1 MEKENKLEV
10 NGFRFSSQQMADQ
23 AAMELRKIQYLETKI
38 DYGDTRKVQA
48 IYEKAVRENVFQT
61 AVGLFYLKGIRD
73 YLVREDE
80 RYEAVLPAVPALM
93 TEGEKGET
101 GRTEDGKLSGGHGTE
116 WNSTAKTRTAEA
128 KREERRKKELQEK
141 QHQLR
146 LSLIVNAV
154 LVLGLIAMF
163 FIALRSE
170 QPNIL
175 NYEKNIKDRYAAWEQ
190 ELTEREQAV
199 RKMELELIRKQGE

>member
-1 MEKENKLEV
+1 M
-10 NGFRFSSQQMADQ
+10 R
-23 AAMELRKIQYLETKI
+23 
-38 DYGDTRKVQA
+38 GDEFGAT
-48 IYEKAVRENVFQT
+48 
-61 AVGLFYLKGIRD
+61 L
-73 YLVREDE
+73 
-80 RYEAVLPAVPALM
+80 LP
-93 TEGEKGET
+93 
-101 GRTEDGKLSGGHGTE
+101 
-116 WNSTAKTRTAEA
+116 
-128 KREERRKKELQEK
+128 EERRKKELQEK

-190 ELTEREQAV
+190 ELTEREPAV